1 MPTTSRRPAQQRTS
15 SNDANRDVISDPS
28 QNPTRKPTP
37 AGTATAMATTTGSTK
52 VLRNLYLVRFG
63 FAVVWAILLMLFGK
77 TINPGAIALI
87 IIYPL
92 FDGAA
97 AIVDYRSSGSSRP
110 KAPLFINMA
119 LSLLTAIGL
128 AVAVGSGIPNVLR
141 VWGGW
146 AITAGIVQLIVAIMR
161 WRLGGQLAMIL
172 SGGISV
178 LAGTGFFL
186 MAGGPN
192 AALAGVGGYAI
203 LGGIFFLI
211 SAIRLHHV
219 TQKAAQ

>member
-28 QNPTRKPTP
+28 QNPTRTP
-37 AGTATAMATTTGSTK
+37 AGTATAVATTTGSTK

-92 FDGAA
+92 FDVAA
-97 AIVDYRSSGSSRP
+97 AIIDYRSSGSSRP

>member
-1 MPTTSRRPAQQRTS
+1 MSASIQDSTQVGA
-15 SNDANRDVISDPS
+15 
-28 QNPTRKPTP
+28 
-37 AGTATAMATTTGSTK
+37 AGAVAGTTGSREA
-52 VLRNLYLVRFG
+52 LRNLYFVRFG
-63 FAVVWAILLMLFGK
+63 FAIVWAVLLMVTAK
-77 TINPGAIALI
+77 SINPGAVALI

-92 FDGAA
+92 FDAGA

-110 KAPLFINMA
+110 KALCVNMA

-128 AVAVGSGIPNVLR
+128 AVVVGSGIPNVLR

-146 AITAGIVQLIVAIMR
+146 AITAGIVQLIVAILR
-161 WRLGGQLAMIL
+161 WRVGGQLAMIL

-178 LAGTGFFL
+178 LAGTAFVL

-192 AALAGVGGYAI
+192 AALTGVGGYAI

-211 SAIRLHHV
+211 SAIRLHSV
-219 TQKAAQ
+219 VRKAAK